1 MEIQFPLKYFPHL
14 FELHFSCLLS
24 MEKMQK
30 LVFLVRSS
38 LLYSSARTCHSYSY
52 CICSIYDRY
61 TTIPMGIEIMDE
73 RIHKHSIPQS
83 ECNCIFYSIPMKI
96 AQFTPFN
103 MENTM
108 HENEQS
114 IYYDSIY
121 GVLSLLILIGYIV
134 SVIAFYIRPY
144 QKKAKYIMLVIP
156 VVFIFMT
163 MIMCVGCQLLLYIC
177 ASIDDIYIDLLS
189 LCWIY
194 CQFFIL
200 FL

>member
-1 MEIQFPLKYFPHL
+1 
-14 FELHFSCLLS
+14 
-24 MEKMQK
+24 
-30 LVFLVRSS
+30 
-38 LLYSSARTCHSYSY
+38 
-52 CICSIYDRY
+52 
-61 TTIPMGIEIMDE
+61 
-73 RIHKHSIPQS
+73 
-83 ECNCIFYSIPMKI
+83 
-96 AQFTPFN
+96 
-103 MENTM
+103 M

-144 QKKAKYIMLVIP
+144 QKKAKYVMLVIP